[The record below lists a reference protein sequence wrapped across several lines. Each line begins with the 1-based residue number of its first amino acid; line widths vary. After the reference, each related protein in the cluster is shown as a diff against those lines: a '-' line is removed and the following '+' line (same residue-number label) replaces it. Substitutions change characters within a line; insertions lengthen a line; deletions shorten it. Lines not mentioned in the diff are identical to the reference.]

1 MMIKKN
7 VEEISSFRTVQ
18 HKKEPENVHPFS
30 HQPLHTVEERVTT
43 HPLLT
48 RPTKQE
54 IYPEHPIGMP
64 SFDWYKQRQ
73 NEIQQNKSVIG
84 TTGLAQINPFTRR
97 LGGLGG
103 LGPVE
108 ENISLTKT
116 PENTLPFNWKGYS
129 TPTLP
134 PIEKTTETPIPKWL
148 PLKWRGIGI
157 VNPPIVNPPIEKTT
171 IPTWHPIHGVPTLPP
186 NQGKTTKTTTPIQP
200 TKPQENPNATYGVL
214 GSIVLMLL
222 PFLL

>member
-7 VEEISSFRTVQ
+7 VEGISSFRTVQ
-18 HKKEPENVHPFS
+18 HKKEPENIHPFS
-30 HQPLHTVEERVTT
+30 HQLLHTVEERVTT

-48 RPTKQE
+48 RPTKQA

-73 NEIQQNKSVIG
+73 NETQQNKSILR
-84 TTGLAQINPFTRR
+84 TTGLTQINPFTKG

-103 LGPVE
+103 LGPVGG
-108 ENISLTKT
+108 NISLTKT
-116 PENTLPFNWKGYS
+116 PENTLPFKWHGYA

-134 PIEKTTETPIPKWL
+134 PTEKTTETPTPKWL

-157 VNPPIVNPPIEKTT
+157 VKPPTEKTT
-171 IPTWHPIHGVPTLPP
+171 IPEWHPTHGVPTEPP
-186 NQGKTTKTTTPIQP
+186 NQGTQKSTSTQP
-200 TKPQENPNATYGVL
+200 TEPTQPQIDTNADYGVL
-214 GSIVLMLL
+214 GAIVMMLL
-222 PFLL
+222 P